1 MPITE
6 QDIKLL
12 ASQRMTDTADLATGT
27 VALREVST
35 GARAVPD
42 DELRIAWRA

>member
-12 ASQRMTDTADLATGT
+12 ASQRMTDTPDGAVHRGGFP
-27 VALREVST
+27 VSDPSM
-35 GARAVPD
+35 ASSP
-42 DELRIAWRA
+42 